1 MARVNSVA
9 IQITV
14 VDPPRLQVTAKVEGL
29 RKVPAEATA
38 PDKNVKTTVIL

>member
-29 RKVPAEATA
+29 RKVSAETVA